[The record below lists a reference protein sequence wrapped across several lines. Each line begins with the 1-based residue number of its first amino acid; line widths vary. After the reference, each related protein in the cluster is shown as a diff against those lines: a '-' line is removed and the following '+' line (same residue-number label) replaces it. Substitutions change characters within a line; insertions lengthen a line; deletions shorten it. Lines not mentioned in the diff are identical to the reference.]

1 MQIRTR
7 LASVSLSH
15 RSGSWACP
23 PPCSGQPCVGMWEG
37 RLGLLLSVSARNRVG
52 GSGSALGGAGG
63 PGVAWLCLLPVSP
76 LRLEPEPGIPW
87 RTSSFTMALET
98 ACHPLGKRP
107 CEMQAF
113 SQELYG
119 LTDPLPLSSWALQGH
134 LMRWVLPAPFHRRWL
149 LGKLRMRNKDLGC
162 QPEDLLPEE

>member
-1 MQIRTR
+1 MGGNKGPAPLIQLSSSHVTSNFMQIRTR

-87 RTSSFTMALET
+87 RTSSFTMAL
-98 ACHPLGKRP
+98 GKLLLLLFFHLKHGNESIYP
-107 CEMQAF
+107 VLSDSEEQA
-113 SQELYG
+113 SRG
-119 LTDPLPLSSWALQGH
+119 MSRAWSSWP
-134 LMRWVLPAPFHRRWL
+134 V
-149 LGKLRMRNKDLGC
+149 
-162 QPEDLLPEE
+162 